1 MCAALTA
8 AALAGCGSSD
18 SGDEGKGSQTVD
30 DKTAGDATGD
40 SAQDEKDAAD
50 DGAQDGK
57 DASGKGGVTDE
68 HHYEGIELTE
78 DDVELTVWESTAGAD
93 EFVIKAGEKFTEMY
107 PNIKIKYVNVE
118 LGDTKSQIALDGP
131 GGVGPDLFATPNN
144 TLGVLTDGGHILEA
158 PNPEYIKEKSIESCA
173 TAVTYKDTVW
183 GYPIS
188 ADTYALF
195 YNRDLISDEEVPKT
209 FDDLKKWCKDFNAK
223 NSGKQGFL
231 MGMDGYYSYIFTTK
245 DGNRVFGPDGTDES
259 NTNLNNATAV
269 EGMKYFQSLREI
281 LDAPAADITTSY
293 CDGAFQSGK
302 TAMYIT
308 GLWNVANFREAGID
322 FGVVAL
328 PCLPGSDEPPASFS
342 SARTM
347 CISAYSDH
355 PNEAAA
361 FGSFMM
367 SDEMQKM
374 RFEVTGALPST
385 LVEVDADY
393 VAGFSVQLKYAFPTP
408 AITKMDYF
416 WDPMNAAT
424 QNIWDG
430 ADVQKEMDAVN
441 KTILESN

>member
-57 DASGKGGVTDE
+57 DASGEGGVTDE

-144 TLGVLTDGGHILEA
+144 TLGMLTDGGHILEA

-188 ADTYALF
+188 ADT
-195 YNRDLISDEEVPKT
+195 
-209 FDDLKKWCKDFNAK
+209 
-223 NSGKQGFL
+223 
-231 MGMDGYYSYIFTTK
+231 
-245 DGNRVFGPDGTDES
+245 
-259 NTNLNNATAV
+259 
-269 EGMKYFQSLREI
+269 
-281 LDAPAADITTSY
+281 
-293 CDGAFQSGK
+293 
-302 TAMYIT
+302 
-308 GLWNVANFREAGID
+308 
-322 FGVVAL
+322 
-328 PCLPGSDEPPASFS
+328 
-342 SARTM
+342 
-347 CISAYSDH
+347 
-355 PNEAAA
+355 
-361 FGSFMM
+361 
-367 SDEMQKM
+367 
-374 RFEVTGALPST
+374 
-385 LVEVDADY
+385 
-393 VAGFSVQLKYAFPTP
+393 
-408 AITKMDYF
+408 
-416 WDPMNAAT
+416 
-424 QNIWDG
+424 
-430 ADVQKEMDAVN
+430 
-441 KTILESN
+441 